1 VSGTPACIWPKSR
14 YSDEDGY
21 LQINVRTVKGPGE
34 SESTGTSYAGW
45 FTAPCPQLVVDY
57 ALGFQG
63 GYGNETPFTINADT
77 VVVRE
82 TQALWKNDYSLPFYP
97 DAGEFVV
104 LHNGH
109 YGLQT
114 AKCAEQLVS

>member
-1 VSGTPACIWPKSR
+1 
-14 YSDEDGY
+14 
-21 LQINVRTVKGPGE
+21 
-34 SESTGTSYAGW
+34 
-45 FTAPCPQLVVDY
+45 LVVGY

-114 AKCAEQLVS
+114 AKCAE